1 MKFVHFWDDNIVAP
15 VVVVATTAVATVG
28 TLFLGIG
35 HPVPSAAPNP
45 VSVEPYAMTLVST
58 AGSPYAGSDTAT
70 VSEDLCERVITK
82 EDDID
87 HMNAEIDALM
97 AKVKQRARKSSGAS
111 TKQPR

>member
-15 VVVVATTAVATVG
+15 FVVVTTTAVATVG
-28 TLFLGIG
+28 SMFLGIG
-35 HPVPSAAPNP
+35 HPAPSAAPNP

-58 AGSPYAGSDTAT
+58 AGSDTAT